1 MSTAPTHLRASSLIL
16 VAAGGTLGTAARE
29 AISLTVPSLAG
40 IPVAIFGINFL
51 GAFLLGLLLSALAR
65 RGPDEGA
72 RRRVRLLVGT
82 GFMGGFTT
90 YSALATDAALLLG
103 GVPGTESAGGVPAVT
118 ASTGIGIGY
127 GLATLIIGGLATWAG
142 IALGTITRAQRPH
155 ATTQTPATRTAAT
168 RAKATLAEAT
178 DSPAGTFAPDPTG
191 ASDPAARAPRR
202 NGGRR

>member
-40 IPVAIFGINFL
+40 IPVAIFGINIL

-90 YSALATDAALLLG
+90 YSALATDAALFLG

-118 ASTGIGIGY
+118 ASTGIGVGY
-127 GLATLIIGGLATWAG
+127 GLATVIIGGLATWAG
-142 IALGTITRAQRPH
+142 IAIGALTRAQCPH
-155 ATTQTPATRTAAT
+155 AATRTTATRTAGS
-168 RAKATLAEAT
+168 RAEAT
-178 DSPAGTFAPDPTG
+178 GSPAEAVLPVE
-191 ASDPAARAPRR
+191 SDPHDSGAAGTGRR
-202 NGGRR
+202 NGDRR